1 MPAMSIGVGTRL
13 GAFQVIEPIGSGG
26 MGDVYRALDTRLDRQ
41 VALKVLP
48 AAVSGSAEYRL
59 RLEREAKIIARINHP
74 NICTIHDIGEENGLV
89 YLVLE
94 CLDGATLQTIME
106 RGVVPLPRLLS
117 IAIEIADAL
126 DAAHSKGVV
135 HRDIKPANI
144 YITAS
149 GHAKVLDFGLATYE
163 VEAVVSASVATAVF
177 KSKTGTTVGT
187 SGYMSPEQVLG
198 RELDGRS
205 DLFSLGIVLYRAATG
220 KAPFSGKTAG
230 EVADAI
236 LHKAPLPPSRLNPE
250 IPSALEQIILK
261 ALEKDGDLRY
271 RSAADMRADLRRVK
285 RDSESS
291 IEVPVTLAPPA
302 PAPSRK
308 QRFARTAVIAA
319 MVALAAIVAVL
330 LWQRKGGGQAPG
342 PLSQRQLTA
351 NPADVPVFTAAISP
365 DGKNLAY
372 SDGTGFYIRLLE
384 TGETNP
390 LKLPPGFC
398 FR

>member
-1 MPAMSIGVGTRL
+1 MSIGVGTKL
-13 GAFQVIEPIGSGG
+13 GAFEVIEPIGSGG
-26 MGDVYRALDTRLDRQ
+26 MGDVYRARDTRLDRA

-48 AAVSGSAEYRL
+48 AGISGSAEYRL

-74 NICTIHDIGEENGLV
+74 NICTIHDIGEQDGLV

-94 CLDGATLQTIME
+94 CMDGATLQTHIE

-144 YITAS
+144 FITAS

-163 VEAVVSASVATAVF
+163 VEAVLSASVATAVF

-220 KAPFSGKTAG
+220 KAPFSGHTAG

-250 IPSALEQIILK
+250 IPPALEQAILK
-261 ALEKDGDLRY
+261 ALEKDVDLRY

-291 IEVPVTLAPPA
+291 IEVPITVSAPPPA
-302 PAPSRK
+302 PKPK
-308 QRFARTAVIAA
+308 QRLLGIVTIAA
-319 MVALAAIVAVL
+319 VVLAAIVGIL
-330 LWQRKGGGQAPG
+330 LWRSSGAPEMAG

-372 SDGTGFYIRLLE
+372 SDSTGFYIRLLE